1 MKPIFF
7 FDRRVEVEDVCEV
20 LRALGKPV
28 PTCRECEHFAMKQ
41 VTRDIITDAHGRVVH
56 GNREGYCRF
65 RGEVNPNM
73 TACVKWE
80 KRKEE

>member
-28 PTCRECEHFAMKQ
+28 PTCRECEHGVFRQEKRY
-41 VTRDIITDAHGRVVH
+41 RDRTTWWSEKTWTTWH
-56 GNREGYCRF
+56 CRY
-65 RGEVNPNM
+65 RGGEVNPRM
-73 TACVKWE
+73 TARVKWE